1 MSDRNAAIRALIEHR
16 FPDATPVT
24 HRTVEPVAT
33 GIDALDAILPG
44 CGLPRGRLT
53 VWMPQGGA
61 TAVLRAAC
69 HTTVAQGERA
79 VWIDG
84 LGTVAGPFWEEGPIL
99 VRPRNRKH
107 GLRGAEELLRCGG
120 FALLVIAGIEPEG
133 TETVRLSRAAREGGS
148 ALVTLTSHASMAS
161 LRMTSQ
167 ILRETYRWRKTPFG
181 DPAEAQEVMIRVR
194 ARSLGW
200 NRSADFPVPVVPYDL
215 RAALEPGLA
224 DRRGVGSA
232 DHSLLLH
239 RRALL
244 DQSRRRPRFP
254 ELLLE
259 ATLGDD
265 LHA

>member
-1 MSDRNAAIRALIEHR
+1 MFGLSCKAMSDRNAAVRALIENQ
-16 FPDATPVT
+16 FPDAIPVI
-24 HRTVEPVAT
+24 HRTAEPVAT
-33 GIDALDAILPG
+33 GIDVLDAILPG
-44 CGLPRGRLT
+44 RGLPRGRLT

-120 FALLVIAGIEPEG
+120 FALVVIAGIEPEG
-133 TETVRLSRAAREGGS
+133 TETVRLSRAAREGGG
-148 ALVTLTSHASMAS
+148 ALVTLTTHASMAS

-167 ILRETYRWRKTPFG
+167 ILRDTYRWRKTPFG
-181 DPAEAQEVMIRVR
+181 DPAEAQDVMIRVR

-200 NRSADFPVPVVPYDL
+200 NRSAEFAVPVVPYDL
-215 RAALEPGLA
+215 RMSLDAGLV
-224 DRRGVGSA
+224 DRRGI
-232 DHSLLLH
+232 
-239 RRALL
+239 R
-244 DQSRRRPRFP
+244 
-254 ELLLE
+254 
-259 ATLGDD
+259 
-265 LHA
+265 

>member
-1 MSDRNAAIRALIEHR
+1 MSERNSAIRALLEQQ
-16 FPDATPVT
+16 FPDAIPVI
-24 HRTVEPVAT
+24 HRTAEPVAT
-33 GIDALDAILPG
+33 GIEVLDAILPG
-44 CGLPRGRLT
+44 RGLPRGRLT

-120 FALLVIAGIEPEG
+120 FALVVIAGIEPEG
-133 TETVRLSRAAREGGS
+133 TESVRLSLAAREGGG
-148 ALVTLTSHASMAS
+148 ALVTLTTHASMAS

-167 ILRETYRWRKTPFG
+167 ILRDTYRWRKTPFG
-181 DPAEAQEVMIRVR
+181 DPAEAQDVMIRVR

-200 NRSADFPVPVVPYDL
+200 NRSAEFAVPVIPYDL
-215 RAALEPGLA
+215 RISLDAGLV
-224 DRRGVGSA
+224 DRRGV
-232 DHSLLLH
+232 
-239 RRALL
+239 R
-244 DQSRRRPRFP
+244 
-254 ELLLE
+254 
-259 ATLGDD
+259 
-265 LHA
+265 

>member
-1 MSDRNAAIRALIEHR
+1 MSDRNAALRALIEHR

-24 HRTVEPVAT
+24 HRTAEPVAT
-33 GIDALDAILPG
+33 GISTLDGILPG
-44 CGLPRGRLT
+44 HGLPRGRLT

-120 FALLVIAGIEPEG
+120 FALVVIAGIEPEG
-133 TETVRLSRAAREGGS
+133 TETVRLSRAVREGGG

-200 NRSADFPVPVVPYDL
+200 NKSADFPVRVIPYDVRL
-215 RAALEPGLA
+215 SLEPGLV
-224 DRRGVGSA
+224 DRRGVVGGPRA
-232 DHSLLLH
+232 EDQRH
-239 RRALL
+239 RS
-244 DQSRRRPRFP
+244 SR
-254 ELLLE
+254 
-259 ATLGDD
+259 TK
-265 LHA
+265 

>member
-24 HRTVEPVAT
+24 HRTAEPVAT
-33 GIDALDAILPG
+33 GIEVLDGILPG
-44 CGLPRGRLT
+44 RGLPRGRLT

-84 LGTVAGPFWEEGPIL
+84 LGTIAGPFWEEGPIL

-120 FALLVIAGIEPEG
+120 FALVVLAGIEPEG
-133 TETVRLSRAAREGGS
+133 TETVRLSRAAREGGG
-148 ALVTLTSHASMAS
+148 ALVTLTTHASMAS
-161 LRMTSQ
+161 LRITSQ
-167 ILRETYRWRKTPFG
+167 ILRESYRWRKTPFG
-181 DPAEAQEVMIRVR
+181 DPAEAQEAMIRVR

-200 NRSADFPVPVVPYDL
+200 NRSADILVPVIPYDL
-215 RAALEPGLA
+215 RMALESGLV
-224 DRRGVGSA
+224 DRRGA
-232 DHSLLLH
+232 YK
-239 RRALL
+239 
-244 DQSRRRPRFP
+244 SRRMDRD
-254 ELLLE
+254 
-259 ATLGDD
+259 A
-265 LHA
+265 

>member
-1 MSDRNAAIRALIEHR
+1 MFGICSGYSEEAMSDRNAAIRALIEHR

-24 HRTVEPVAT
+24 HRTAEPVAT
-33 GIDALDAILPG
+33 GIDALDSILPG
-44 CGLPRGRLT
+44 RGLPRGRLT

-69 HTTVAQGERA
+69 NTTVAQGERA

-84 LGTVAGPFWEEGPIL
+84 LGTIAGPFWEEGPIL

-120 FALLVIAGIEPEG
+120 FSLVVLAGIEPEG
-133 TETVRLSRAAREGGS
+133 TETVRLSRAAREGGG

-215 RAALEPGLA
+215 RMSLDTGIV
-224 DRRGVGSA
+224 DRRGV
-232 DHSLLLH
+232 
-239 RRALL
+239 R
-244 DQSRRRPRFP
+244 
-254 ELLLE
+254 
-259 ATLGDD
+259 
-265 LHA
+265 

>member
-1 MSDRNAAIRALIEHR
+1 
-16 FPDATPVT
+16 
-24 HRTVEPVAT
+24 
-33 GIDALDAILPG
+33 
-44 CGLPRGRLT
+44 
-53 VWMPQGGA
+53 
-61 TAVLRAAC
+61 
-69 HTTVAQGERA
+69 

-84 LGTVAGPFWEEGPIL
+84 LGTVVGPFWEEGPIL

-120 FALLVIAGIEPEG
+120 FALVVIAGIEPEG
-133 TETVRLSRAAREGGS
+133 TETVRLSRAAREGGG

-215 RAALEPGLA
+215 RMSLDTGLV
-224 DRRGVGSA
+224 DRRGV
-232 DHSLLLH
+232 
-239 RRALL
+239 R
-244 DQSRRRPRFP
+244 
-254 ELLLE
+254 
-259 ATLGDD
+259 
-265 LHA
+265 